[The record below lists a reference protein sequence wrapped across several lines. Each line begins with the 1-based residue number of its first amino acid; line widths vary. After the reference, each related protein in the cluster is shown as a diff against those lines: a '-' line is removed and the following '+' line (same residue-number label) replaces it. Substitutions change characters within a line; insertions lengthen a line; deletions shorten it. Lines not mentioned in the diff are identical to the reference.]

1 MSQGKKPLITDLSSL
16 IRGATEKPA
25 PIVLGDKS
33 STIEQPAATPVTT
46 KKTSARAAVK
56 IATKPKPA
64 AEQGRAPAKEAYP
77 WDDANPKVM
86 KFVQVRMPEDLHA
99 KLAWIKANS
108 IGVPSVHDLMLSAIT
123 ADADSRIARIKKGD
137 RGG

>member
-1 MSQGKKPLITDLSSL
+1 MSQSKQPLVTDFKSL
-16 IRGATEKPA
+16 IKSASEKPA
-25 PIVLGDKS
+25 PIVIGEKQDAVERHE
-33 STIEQPAATPVTT
+33 I
-46 KKTSARAAVK
+46 RAAEPE
-56 IATKPKPA
+56 KPSAPQAKQRSKP
-64 AEQGRAPAKEAYP
+64 EQKKGQGSAPAKESYP

>member
-1 MSQGKKPLITDLSSL
+1 MSQGKSQLVTDFSDL

-25 PIVLGDKS
+25 PIVLGNKS
-33 STIEQPAATPVTT
+33 GAIEQPAGQ
-46 KKTSARAAVK
+46 AAV
-56 IATKPKPA
+56 AKPA
-64 AEQGRAPAKEAYP
+64 HKNSQKSKLGKEQGRASAKESYP
-77 WDDANPKVM
+77 WDAANPKVM

-108 IGVPSVHDLMLSAIT
+108 IGVPSVHDLMLNAII
-123 ADADSRIARIKKGD
+123 ADADDRIARIKKGD

>member
-1 MSQGKKPLITDLSSL
+1 MSQGKSQLVTDFSDL

-25 PIVLGDKS
+25 PIVLGNKS
-33 STIEQPAATPVTT
+33 GAIEQSAGQDAVAKPAR
-46 KKTSARAAVK
+46 KNSQ
-56 IATKPKPA
+56 KPKA
-64 AEQGRAPAKEAYP
+64 NKEQGSAPVKAVYP
-77 WDDANPKVM
+77 WDEANPKVM

-108 IGVPSVHDLMLSAIT
+108 IGVPSVHDLMLNAIMV
-123 ADADSRIARIKKGD
+123 DADDRIARIKKGD

>member
-1 MSQGKKPLITDLSSL
+1 MSQGKSQLVTDFSDL

-25 PIVLGDKS
+25 PIVLGNKS
-33 STIEQPAATPVTT
+33 GAIEQSAGQDAVAKPAR
-46 KKTSARAAVK
+46 KNSQ
-56 IATKPKPA
+56 KPKA
-64 AEQGRAPAKEAYP
+64 GKEQGRALAKESYP
-77 WDDANPKVM
+77 WDAANPKVM

-108 IGVPSVHDLMLSAIT
+108 IGVPSVHDLMLNAIMV
-123 ADADSRIARIKKGD
+123 DADNRIARIKKGD